1 MTVVVAAKRRGATPS
16 LSAASERLYRRRR
29 LPPHPTPTPCLHRS
43 RLALEV
49 GVRGRGRLSFVSAG
63 GVDKRRRGWLR
74 GGRSIKDS
82 AMKQTID
89 PQK

>member
-16 LSAASERLYRRRR
+16 LSAASERLYRRR

-63 GVDKRRRGWLR
+63 GVDKRRRGWLK

-82 AMKQTID
+82 AMKQTIN